1 MSKKHIDSLKREQI
15 RLRKRTNAVLS
26 MDSTSVKKSR
36 IYHIANPIVSTT
48 TVSSLK
54 TKDYYLILGNGF
66 TIDFLSNLQT
76 VKNGSIDVSNLFKNG
91 ELVPWPGNN
100 RPGFLSYKYC
110 PNLWTLG
117 ARSNMEKQASIDLI
131 EDVITCANILNKN
144 SRSSDNIY
152 IKAYKELV
160 TYLKALFI
168 YYDNLLDVPNTDI
181 TNWGWAKFIKSLY
194 IDPTIGKI
202 HIVTFNYDIWLER
215 VFNKLGLN
223 FSVSN
228 FEVDDKKI
236 VIYKPHGSI
245 SFAYKN
251 SRDMDAFE
259 INYNS
264 DSNDGEISEF
274 DLKYDNLT
282 ALNTINAIIPP
293 AGDSNRLDFKWA
305 KEIKDRANSIANNLT
320 DKDEL
325 IICGISYW
333 HVDRMEIDSLLTS
346 VNPKL
351 DDIKVVNPNPPKVFN
366 AIITTLFDKVI
377 FFNNSQP
384 LTTK

>member
-1 MSKKHIDSLKREQI
+1 MK
-15 RLRKRTNAVLS
+15 
-26 MDSTSVKKSR
+26 
-36 IYHIANPIVSTT
+36 
-48 TVSSLK
+48 
-54 TKDYYLILGNGF
+54 KDYYLILGNGF
-66 TIDFLSNLQT
+66 TIDFLHSI
-76 VKNGSIDVSNLFKNG
+76 KNSIKGDIDVSNLFNHG
-91 ELVPWPGNN
+91 ELVPWPGND
-100 RPGFLSYKYC
+100 RPGFLSYKFC

-117 ARSNMEKQASIDLI
+117 ARPNMPSQSSIDLI

-160 TYLKALFI
+160 NYLKALFI
-168 YYDNLLDVPNTDI
+168 YYDNLIDVPNTDI

-194 IDPTIGKI
+194 NDPEIGKI

-215 VFNKLGLN
+215 VFKKLSLG

-228 FEVDDKKI
+228 FEADTEKI

-245 SFAYKN
+245 SFSYKT
-251 SRDMDAFE
+251 SRVKDAFE

-264 DSNDGEISEF
+264 DSNDGEIKEF

-305 KEIKDRANSIANNLT
+305 KEIRDKAKEIANKLT
-320 DKDEL
+320 EKDEL
-325 IICGISYW
+325 IVCGISYW
-333 HVDRMEIDSLLTS
+333 HVDRFEIDSLLTA

-351 DDIKVVNPNPPKVFN
+351 DDIKVINPNPPKVFN

-377 FFNNSQP
+377 FFNDSQP
-384 LTTK
+384 LTLK

>member
-1 MSKKHIDSLKREQI
+1 M
-15 RLRKRTNAVLS
+15 
-26 MDSTSVKKSR
+26 
-36 IYHIANPIVSTT
+36 
-48 TVSSLK
+48 
-54 TKDYYLILGNGF
+54 
-66 TIDFLSNLQT
+66 DFLS
-76 VKNGSIDVSNLFKNG
+76 SITNAIKGQVDVSNLFKNG

-117 ARSNMEKQASIDLI
+117 ARPNMGNKEAIELI

-160 TYLKALFI
+160 NYLKALFI
-168 YYDNLLDVPNTDI
+168 YYDNLIDVPNTDI
-181 TNWGWAKFIKSLY
+181 TNWGWAKFIKNLY
-194 IDPTIGKI
+194 TDLNVGKI

-215 VFNKLGLN
+215 VLKKLSLE

-228 FEVDDKKI
+228 FETADKKI
-236 VIYKPHGSI
+236 IIYKPHGSI
-245 SFAYKN
+245 SFSYKTI
-251 SRDMDAFE
+251 RDIDAFE

-264 DSNDGEISEF
+264 DVNDGEIKEF
-274 DLKYDNLT
+274 DLKYESLT

-305 KEIKDRANSIANNLT
+305 KEIRDTAKDVAKKLT
-320 DKDEL
+320 EKDEL
-325 IICGISYW
+325 IVCGISYW
-333 HVDRMEIDSLLTS
+333 HVDRLEIDSILTS

-351 DDIKVVNPNPPKVFN
+351 DDIKVVNPSPPKVFN

-384 LTTK
+384 LT